1 MLNSATAQVHL
12 HFVTYI
18 PYIICIY
25 IETLLPVIH
34 TSKSGLTHCPP
45 YALVGGSKSYQ
56 NDVIVQFYLYYI
68 LFSFTYRFPL
78 SPFSPFLDFF
88 FLFFQTLFYFCWHF
102 LYIFVVVAITILQLI
117 PLLAPLSCMYIHT
130 ILHTRMY
137 THCSCYCYLSGSHK
151 LLRRYEVNWGCEQR
165 DNVVVHFIVVVY
177 VVLQKMCKQKVD
189 RQSVRGFMG
198 QLSCCSSRG

>member
-88 FLFFQTLFYFCWHF
+88 FVFSKIFLFLLAFFIYFCCCCYYHF
-102 LYIFVVVAITILQLI
+102 ATDSFTSAIILHVHTYNTTYTYVHTLQL
-117 PLLAPLSCMYIHT
+117 LLLFKWVA
-130 ILHTRMY
+130 
-137 THCSCYCYLSGSHK
+137 
-151 LLRRYEVNWGCEQR
+151 
-165 DNVVVHFIVVVY
+165 
-177 VVLQKMCKQKVD
+177 
-189 RQSVRGFMG
+189 
-198 QLSCCSSRG
+198 